1 MRFRETIARMNRAK
15 NNSRVRRRE
24 SNRSSHEPTSRSKVT
39 VSNKNSAAT
48 NSIAGSTPGR
58 AAAAPSVMEA
68 SQQTDATA
76 EKSAKPSARPMTDNA
91 VSFSGKRSIEGNSK
105 LDPHP

>member
-1 MRFRETIARMNRAK
+1 MRFRETIERRIRAT
-15 NNSRVRRRE
+15 NSSRVLRRDN
-24 SNRSSHEPTSRSKVT
+24 SRSSHDPITRSKVT
-39 VSNKNSAAT
+39 LSNKNSAAT

-76 EKSAKPSARPMTDNA
+76 EKSAKP
-91 VSFSGKRSIEGNSK
+91 
-105 LDPHP
+105 